1 MVIATPCWSAAVLT
15 ASFGGAAQP
24 KWAASINPGIIV
36 FSSFFFVMLV
46 SCIACGELHDA
57 PKKCWAA
64 LEWLDASAVN
74 HMIPESPSSPHIVG
88 GGINTGDAEQHVAV
102 THVLG
107 VDDSG
112 PVREDALRAR
122 FLSFDPLYDDA
133 SNLVA
138 HQLVLR
144 GRTTPADAPPQL
156 LQMEEDMLLTGL
168 YSLMQGGFD
177 GELPLL
183 VRISTGVLFSD
194 IPQQLNHD
202 LLIWCVTLDNE
213 QHLGRALALQEAGL
227 TFGPTLSPTHSVVQ
241 DSVSAWR
248 YLACRADSPP
258 PAVAARLIVEGE
270 LDERSQSRWPRNTWF
285 RNSILSGG
293 TQVAETTREQAM
305 QLDLLAIALRQ
316 SVDTLIQ
323 FFRLNPSMAPRLL
336 AIANSRIGGLT
347 RPAESAAH
355 ALVMLGPQRA
365 RRVAALLA
373 LTGAHPSETMRH
385 YAVTA
390 LTRALFMGKITRL
403 GATSESAA
411 AAFEIGLLSTAPHAL
426 SQPVETLIHKLGL
439 SAKNARALS
448 SHPSPEGT
456 LLQLTYACES
466 NDAETLA
473 VHAQQLGIPLHQIS
487 TTYLDALI
495 TASTLDAAL
504 H

>member
-1 MVIATPCWSAAVLT
+1 MDSM
-15 ASFGGAAQP
+15 
-24 KWAASINPGIIV
+24 
-36 FSSFFFVMLV
+36 SSK
-46 SCIACGELHDA
+46 
-57 PKKCWAA
+57 P
-64 LEWLDASAVN
+64 
-74 HMIPESPSSPHIVG
+74 SPPPHIVG
-88 GGINTGDAEQHVAV
+88 GGINTRDAEQHVAV

-107 VDDSG
+107 VDSSG
-112 PVREDALRAR
+112 PVREDTLRAR
-122 FLSFDPLYDDA
+122 FLSFDPLFDDA

-144 GRTTPADAPPQL
+144 GRTQRADAPPQL
-156 LQMEEDMLLTGL
+156 QQMEEDMLLTGL
-168 YSLMQGGFD
+168 YSLTQAGLD

-183 VRISTGVLFSD
+183 VRISPGVLFSD
-194 IPQQLNHD
+194 IPQQLDHGQ
-202 LLIWCVTLDNE
+202 LIWCVDIDNE

-227 TFGPTLSPTHSVVQ
+227 TFCPTLNSTHAVVR
-241 DSVSAWR
+241 DSASAWQ
-248 YLACRADSPP
+248 YLACRTDDPP
-258 PAVAARLIVEGE
+258 PAVAARLVVEGE
-270 LDERSQSRWPRNTWF
+270 LNARTQSSWPRNTWF
-285 RNSILSGG
+285 RSSVASDD
-293 TQVAETTREQAM
+293 TQSAETTHEQAM

-323 FFRLNPSMAPRLL
+323 FFRLNPDMAPRLL
-336 AIANSRIGGLT
+336 AIANSRIGGLS

-390 LTRALFMGKITRL
+390 LTRALFMGKVTRL
-403 GATSESAA
+403 GAPAESAA

-426 SQPVETLIHKLGL
+426 SLPVETLIRKLGL
-439 SAKNARALS
+439 SATNARALS

-466 NDAETLA
+466 NDAEALA
-473 VHAQQLGIPLHQIS
+473 AHAQQLGIPLHQVS